1 MTDFL
6 LSVELFLF
14 KKACEHWI
22 FLRFVTEPLIPL
34 STDGLLPPVPVCGHH
49 CSVRGG
55 CDGAAAR
62 HRPNVAPLQQPLH
75 AHEWR
80 AGATQGIAGNSSGV
94 FLLFMTRSDI

>member
-1 MTDFL
+1 MNFYCRVNC
-6 LSVELFLF
+6 S
-14 KKACEHWI
+14 
-22 FLRFVTEPLIPL
+22 FLRRPVNTGYSTVTPPHRTLIPL

-80 AGATQGIAGNSSGV
+80 AGATQGIAGNCSGG
-94 FLLFMTRSDI
+94 FLAFY